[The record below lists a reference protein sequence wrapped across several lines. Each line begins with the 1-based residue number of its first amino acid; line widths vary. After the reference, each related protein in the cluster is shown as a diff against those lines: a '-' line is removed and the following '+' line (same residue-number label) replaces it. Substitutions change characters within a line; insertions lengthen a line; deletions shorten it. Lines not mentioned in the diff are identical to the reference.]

1 MNFSIKNYDLLKKYM
16 KLMFKNSMNL
26 SILLVLV
33 FLAFSCGSTSKTIAT
48 SAEAPAAKEIKLEN
62 SLLWKISGN
71 GLEKSSYLYGT
82 IHLTCNYKLSEKMAM
97 ALAET
102 DQVALEIDMDD
113 PNMQAK
119 MMKGMMM
126 NDGQT
131 MKGLLSE
138 EDYQQLG
145 VFFKDNTGMN
155 LEMFNTIK
163 PFAVSAML
171 ISKLVPCDPP
181 ASYESEFIKIAKEQ
195 EEEVLGLES
204 IEYQMSVFDSIPY
217 KEQLDDLVKMAKEGL
232 EESKIEFD
240 KLNVLYDNEDI
251 EGLMQLMLET
261 EDMTSEF
268 ADELLTKRNQNWI
281 PVIETMSK
289 KTSTFYGVGAMH
301 LAGDQGVIRLLR
313 KAGFTVE
320 AVN

>member
-1 MNFSIKNYDLLKKYM
+1 MNFSIENYGLLKKYM
-16 KLMFKNSMNL
+16 TIVVKKSLNF
-26 SILLVLV
+26 SIILVLV
-33 FLAFSCGSTSKTIAT
+33 FLAFSCGSSSKTVT
-48 SAEAPAAKEIKLEN
+48 PSPEAPAAKEAKLAN

-82 IHLTCNYKLSEKMAM
+82 IHLTCNYKLSEKMAK
-97 ALAET
+97 AFAET
-102 DQVALEIDMDD
+102 DQIALEIDMDD
-113 PNMQAK
+113 PTMQAK

-131 MKGLLSE
+131 MKGLISE
-138 EDYQQLG
+138 EDYKQLSI
-145 VFFKDNTGMN
+145 FFKDNTGMN
-155 LEMFNTIK
+155 LEMFNTLK

-181 ASYESEFIKIAKEQ
+181 ASYEAEFMKIAKEQ
-195 EEEVLGLES
+195 EEEVLGLET
-204 IEYQMSVFDSIPY
+204 IEYQLSVFDSIPY
-217 KEQLDDLVKMAKEGL
+217 KDQLDDLVKMAKEGL
-232 EESKIEFD
+232 EESKSEFD
-240 KLNVLYDNEDI
+240 KLNMLYDKEDI

-281 PVIETMSK
+281 PVIQKMSK
-289 KTSTFYGVGAMH
+289 ETSTFYGVGAMH

-313 KAGFTVE
+313 KAGYTVE
-320 AVN
+320 AVK

>member
-16 KLMFKNSMNL
+16 QLMIKNSMNL

-181 ASYESEFIKIAKEQ
+181 ASYETEFIKIAKEQ